1 MSAPASS
8 GAASAARRPR
18 AERGKPRRNVAL
30 LAQAGATEA
39 TAGGAAAAA
48 ATASPPRQL
57 AASAAAAAAAAA
69 QVVDL
74 TADDEDVAEPAAK
87 KVRLSEVAA
96 PVHGVS
102 AVADGR

>member
-1 MSAPASS
+1 MYSDEAD
-8 GAASAARRPR
+8 AARAADAAW

-30 LAQAGATEA
+30 LAQVLAAEA
-39 TAGGAAAAA
+39 PAGGAAAAA
-48 ATASPPRQL
+48 AATSPPRQQD
-57 AASAAAAAAAAA
+57 SAAADAAAAA